1 MTALLAPKP
10 EGRTP
15 AGPQLR
21 PVPPPRRQ
29 MRTVGFV
36 AVVAAV
42 LGLGMVG
49 VLLLTTVLQDQAFR
63 VQARQQEAAA
73 LGNELSDLESR
84 VTEARSMQHL
94 AVHARK
100 LGMRPNPAPA
110 LLRLPDGKVTGEP
123 TRVGGGEVP
132 SVRYITE
139 EQAAKE
145 LEARHKAEAKRKADA
160 EAKKKA
166 EAEKKAAAEKEKA
179 EAEAKKKAEA
189 AAKKAAAEAK
199 KKAEAGSKPKQKG
212 ADR

>member
-10 EGRTP
+10 EGRAP

-21 PVPPPRRQ
+21 PVPRPRRQ

-36 AVVAAV
+36 AMVAAV

-63 VQARQQEAAA
+63 VQARQQEATA
-73 LGNELSDLESR
+73 LANELSDLESQ
-84 VTEARSMQHL
+84 VTEARSVHHL
-94 AVHARK
+94 AVSARK

-110 LLRLPDGKVTGEP
+110 LMRLPDGKVTGEP
-123 TRVGGGEVP
+123 TRVSGGEVP

-139 EQAAKE
+139 EQAARE
-145 LEARHKAEAKRKADA
+145 LEARHEAEAKRKAEA
-160 EAKKKA
+160 EAKKK
-166 EAEKKAAAEKEKA
+166 EAAEKKA

-189 AAKKAAAEAK
+189 EAKKKAEAEAK
-199 KKAEAGSKPKQKG
+199 KKAEAESKPKKKG
-212 ADR
+212 TDQ

>member
-10 EGRTP
+10 EGRAP
-15 AGPQLR
+15 AGPRLR

-36 AVVAAV
+36 AVVVAV

-49 VLLLTTVLQDQAFR
+49 VLLLTTVLQDQAFV
-63 VQARQQEAAA
+63 VQARQQEATA
-73 LGNELSDLESR
+73 LANELSDLESQ
-84 VTEARSMQHL
+84 VTEARSVHHL
-94 AVHARK
+94 AVSARK
-100 LGMRPNPAPA
+100 LGMRPNPSPA

-145 LEARHKAEAKRKADA
+145 LEARHAAEAKRKAEA

-166 EAEKKAAAEKEKA
+166 EAEKKAAAEKKKA
-179 EAEAKKKAEA
+179 EAEAKKKDAAQAKKQAEA
-189 AAKKAAAEAK
+189 QRAET
-199 KKAEAGSKPKQKG
+199 KPKKKG
-212 ADR
+212 ADQ